1 MTIIVGVTKGIV
13 LNNSTFAPCICKIL
27 GICYSP
33 TLSSFWEFGW
43 LFCSL
48 WDSRLYMCFHRNRAT
63 NLIYYVALW
72 LGQEDAPSYWSFN
85 CICNS
90 SSELFPTDSES
101 IHSYVVRCKLIS
113 APLFLYYCGLDYD
126 GRVPTFFFFLFS
138 ILKHIHVWKCN
149 ILPYVLWWTGHEL
162 LVFCFFSNLHGTS
175 TKHIHELPAFA
186 IVPDLVLKFACE
198 VDMMVL
204 LFYVL
209 DPITEI
215 WYCKLRA

>member
-1 MTIIVGVTKGIV
+1 MYWQLPTVWYAVLLQQYPQDLWSNYYVTIIVGVTKGIV

-126 GRVPTFFFFLFS
+126 GRVPTFFFYSAYL
-138 ILKHIHVWKCN
+138 N
-149 ILPYVLWWTGHEL
+149 IYMCESVIFFHMFYDEL
-162 LVFCFFSNLHGTS
+162 
-175 TKHIHELPAFA
+175 
-186 IVPDLVLKFACE
+186 
-198 VDMMVL
+198 DMD
-204 LFYVL
+204 Y
-209 DPITEI
+209 
-215 WYCKLRA
+215 

>member
-1 MTIIVGVTKGIV
+1 MYWQLPTVWYAVLLQQYPQDLWSNYYVTIIVGVSKGIV

-126 GRVPTFFFFLFS
+126 GRVPTFFFLFN

-149 ILPYVLWWTGHEL
+149 ILPYVLWWTGHGL
-162 LVFCFFSNLHGTS
+162 LVFCFSPICTFTALAPS
-175 TKHIHELPAFA
+175 TYMNCQH
-186 IVPDLVLKFACE
+186 
-198 VDMMVL
+198 L
-204 LFYVL
+204 L
-209 DPITEI
+209 
-215 WYCKLRA
+215 